1 MKSLLVVFYSFL
13 IPSLLT
19 AAAQNLARV
28 DISGLPSIKLN
39 FTEQDGVRIAHG
51 QWLPPEQ
58 AEKFLTTSY
67 PASVE

>member
-39 FTEQDGVRIAHG
+39 FTEQARKGRR
-51 QWLPPEQ
+51 W
-58 AEKFLTTSY
+58 
-67 PASVE
+67 